1 MMAPQVPN
9 RSKLMPYRIFV
20 LAGPLM
26 AWETL
31 KISLYYETRHN
42 TRISLRDPPCASDR

>member
-1 MMAPQVPN
+1 
-9 RSKLMPYRIFV
+9 MPYRIFV

-31 KISLYYETRHN
+31 KVSLYYEMRHN
-42 TRISLRDPPCASDR
+42 TRISLRDSPCASYR